1 MNSKYRIVWIVW
13 IVCASIFSVGHHPL
27 HAQDME
33 NRLNPMWQKIVTIAA
48 HTATGNLAALQTEL
62 NAGLDAGL
70 TVNQIKEVLVQMY
83 AYAGFPRSLQGIH
96 TFMAVLEE
104 RKARG
109 INDPEGPEASPVA
122 DARDKY
128 TRGRE
133 ILESLTHTDQK
144 TLTGANAFAPAIDR
158 FLKEHLFADIFERDV
173 LTFQE
178 RELATI
184 SALAAM
190 PGVDPMLQSH
200 LRMGMN
206 VGLSEMQLRQLVSII
221 GTSVHTQQGEQAG
234 RILDR
239 LSGKKATAASG
250 TSVSSDTP
258 KVRLSLITVDP
269 VRLDEY
275 NALLKEEIEVSMR
288 VEPGVRVLYAVA
300 DRENPH
306 QITILEMYAGE
317 AAYQSHIQTPHFMKY
332 KQDTLDMVQELELV
346 DVDPLI
352 PGLKIK

>member
-1 MNSKYRIVWIVW
+1 
-13 IVCASIFSVGHHPL
+13 
-27 HAQDME
+27 ME
-33 NRLNPMWQKIVTIAA
+33 NRLNPMQQKIVTIAA
-48 HTATGNLAALQTEL
+48 HTATGNLDALQTEL

-83 AYAGFPRSLQGIH
+83 AYAGFPRSLQGIY

-144 TLTGANAFAPAIDR
+144 TITGANAFAPAIDS

-190 PGVDPMLQSH
+190 PGVEPMLQSH

-206 VGLSEMQLRQLVSII
+206 LGLSEMQLRQLVSII
-221 GTSVHTQQGEQAG
+221 GTSVHAQQGEQAG
-234 RILDR
+234 KILDR
-239 LSGKKATAASG
+239 LSGKKSN
-250 TSVSSDTP
+250 SC
-258 KVRLSLITVDP
+258 KR
-269 VRLDEY
+269 
-275 NALLKEEIEVSMR
+275 
-288 VEPGVRVLYAVA
+288 
-300 DRENPH
+300 
-306 QITILEMYAGE
+306 
-317 AAYQSHIQTPHFMKY
+317 HIRFFGY
-332 KQDTLDMVQELELV
+332 S
-346 DVDPLI
+346 
-352 PGLKIK
+352 